1 MRNKIYI
8 IAFFVIVMFVMSV
21 VCSCSGTRHV
31 TVERIKNESAYVEK
45 LKRDSIYQ
53 RDSIYMLV
61 KGDTV
66 FKYQYKYLY
75 RDKQVSDTVSVI
87 KFDSIPYTVEVPRYI
102 DKKLSW
108 WQSALI
114 LTGGIAWVV
123 AILGLMYLT
132 NKRFNWLSLIL
143 KLIKL

>member
-1 MRNKIYI
+1 M
-8 IAFFVIVMFVMSV
+8 IVMFVMSV